1 MWRTLFDIFCTIF
14 PYFVI
19 MKVLPKAWRLG
30 GHVVWSE
37 RGISDPDSRVLQPG
51 HRVRQILVQGKQE
64 VPQADIPIHHINF
77 KKKIGL
83 IFVLCLL

>member
-1 MWRTLFDIFCTIF
+1 MTLFDFLHAIF

-19 MKVLPKAWRLG
+19 IQVLPEAGRLG

-51 HRVRQILVQGKQE
+51 HRIRQILVQGRDQISQTENALSPSTCYLLK
-64 VPQADIPIHHINF
+64 NF
-77 KKKIGL
+77 N
-83 IFVLCLL
+83 